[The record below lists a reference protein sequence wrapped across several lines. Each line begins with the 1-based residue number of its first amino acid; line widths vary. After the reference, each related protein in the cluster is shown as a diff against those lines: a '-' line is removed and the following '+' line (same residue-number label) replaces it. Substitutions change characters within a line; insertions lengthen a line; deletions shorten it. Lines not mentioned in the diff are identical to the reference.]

1 MPSLWRQVGR
11 KVKRTLFPPAP
22 PADSAD
28 ETPWDHPFLTADNL
42 RRFRAYSGDVWAFAR
57 EYHGRRPDPL
67 DLGYCVNLVQLAY
80 NWACLARQH
89 GARATVYPHPLDRNA
104 LSMPEWEDFDGE
116 FPDVHDG
123 DKFLAARGDA
133 PLRCPC
139 VRVALEGDT
148 VDAAAAHTG
157 TGDRRP
163 LLRLLG
169 VPPAAVRLEPFL
181 VHRGCGYGGYF
192 PLARALAAHD
202 ALVSPSTP
210 IPAYLSG
217 RPYLA
222 QSVGGDLQFDCG
234 RADDHGLVMT
244 LAFAAARFLTFTNP
258 HTVGMCRRLGF
269 PNGLYL
275 PLAIDDDRYSPG
287 EGQARREWE
296 AEHGPGVYVLSASRI
311 DNAVKGNGAALLA
324 ALIRAAR
331 QRPALRYVF
340 LNWGHSAGEFAEQVA
355 ASGVAGQFVFRK
367 PVGKARL
374 IDYYRSCD
382 AVIDQFVYGYYGA
395 AGLEA
400 AAVGKPILMRIR
412 EHQYGPLYEG
422 DVAPVINLPA
432 ADALE
437 AALVRLVDEPEWHRD
452 RGRQTRDWLVRNHGA
467 RRVIPIQLA
476 LLRLAAD
483 RVPLPADLAGS
494 NPLVGPESEAERAYH
509 AQCLRPRPDLVKK

>member
-1 MPSLWRQVGR
+1 M
-11 KVKRTLFPPAP
+11 
-22 PADSAD
+22 
-28 ETPWDHPFLTADNL
+28 
-42 RRFRAYSGDVWAFAR
+42 
-57 EYHGRRPDPL
+57 
-67 DLGYCVNLVQLAY
+67 QLAY

-123 DKFLAARGDA
+123 DKFLVARGDA

-148 VDAAAAHTG
+148 VDAAAAHTR

-400 AAVGKPILMRIR
+400 AAVGKPILMAHPRAPVR
-412 EHQYGPLYEG
+412 APLRGGRGPGHQPAGRGRTGSGPG
-422 DVAPVINLPA
+422 PTGGRAGVAPRSWPADPRLAGAQPRGPTGHPDPTGTAAARRRPGPA
-432 ADALE
+432 A
-437 AALVRLVDEPEWHRD
+437 
-452 RGRQTRDWLVRNHGA
+452 GRPGREQPAGRPGVGA
-467 RRVIPIQLA
+467 GA
-476 LLRLAAD
+476 G
-483 RVPLPADLAGS
+483 VPRPMPA
-494 NPLVGPESEAERAYH
+494 
-509 AQCLRPRPDLVKK
+509 PRPDRVKQ